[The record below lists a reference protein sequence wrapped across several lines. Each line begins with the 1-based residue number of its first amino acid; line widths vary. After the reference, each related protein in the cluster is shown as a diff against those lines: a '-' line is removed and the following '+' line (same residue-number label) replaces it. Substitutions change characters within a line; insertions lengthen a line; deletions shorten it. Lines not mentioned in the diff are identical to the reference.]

1 MSSEVRAQVEALD
14 DKQAIY
20 VAQKLAAAV
29 FTETGVPEYSQM
41 VEALADAAPELNVRA
56 LAGDTTRASTLP
68 AGDGGAVA
76 RAILLA
82 WADNPDTAPAVAE
95 AVARFRTSKQDLGIL
110 SVPLA
115 LGLTYALIA
124 MDLNINLGF
133 ARIAKKGLSG
143 EQQMRVVTKT
153 VDPLLK
159 VLQVGRR

>member
-1 MSSEVRAQVEALD
+1 MSGEVRAQVEALD

-20 VAQKLAAAV
+20 VAQKLGAAV

-41 VEALADAAPELNVRA
+41 VEALAAAAPELNVGA
-56 LAGDTTRASTLP
+56 LASDTARASTLT
-68 AGDGGAVA
+68 AGDGGAMA
-76 RAILLA
+76 RAVLLA

-133 ARIAKKGLSG
+133 AKIAKKGLSG
-143 EQQMRVVTKT
+143 EQQMKVVNKT
-153 VDPLLK
+153 LDPLLK